1 MIELGIVD
9 LSASARR
16 RLAAL
21 VERWTWASPDSRIS
35 TPRVSIHLLSPEEV
49 RFHGGL
55 DVCVVGPELL
65 ACDVAYLTALR
76 KELADKL
83 ILCVLDARTQSLGV
97 VEQLGRLG
105 VDDVL
110 LESAG
115 ADEFIRRLVLLQR
128 RMRNRQRGKTIVVD
142 SARGG
147 VGVTFV
153 AAAAAEA
160 VLSAGESVCVV
171 DCDTSSH
178 DLTRFLR
185 VKPHV
190 SEPLRLLIEQQRLIT
205 AETVSECL
213 HEVWS
218 DEEKLQ
224 CVPPP
229 AGCDD
234 ATLAAPSA
242 ARALVEVLDALASL
256 HGRVVVDASALAA
269 GVKRAVWGA
278 ADELIFVANG
288 DPAGAFANK
297 QALGI
302 ISGMLR
308 ADAALTVVL
317 NDNSRTS
324 APASLMRREV
334 LAAPG
339 REARFVRIPHSARAA
354 RWACSGQTPYRSLR
368 RHIQALVQPSGAAA
382 QNGAAHR
389 LFERGLQWIASL
401 GRAAAQLV
409 GFGRGE
415 DLAVGTEGMRAGE
428 SGSREPLAIGFAQGL
443 LAEGDLVSKPVLFG

>member
-21 VERWTWASPDSRIS
+21 VERWAWASPDSRVS
-35 TPRVSIHLLSPEEV
+35 APRVSVHLLSPEEV

-65 ACDVAYLTALR
+65 ACDVAYLTSLR

-128 RMRNRQRGKTIVVD
+128 RMRNKTRGKIVVVD

-147 VGVTFV
+147 VGATFV
-153 AAAAAEA
+153 AAATAEA
-160 VLSAGESVCVV
+160 AVASGETVCVL

-190 SEPLRLLIEQQRLIT
+190 SEPLRLLVEQQRLIT

-218 DEEKLQ
+218 DEPRLK

-234 ATLAAPSA
+234 GSLSSPSA
-242 ARALVEVLDALASL
+242 ARSLVEVLETLASL
-256 HGRVVVDASALAA
+256 HERVVVDASPLGA
-269 GVKRAVWGA
+269 GARHAVYGA
-278 ADELIFVANG
+278 ADELLFVANA
-288 DPAGAFANK
+288 DPSGAFANR
-297 QALGI
+297 QALGL
-302 ISGMLR
+302 ISGTLR

-324 APASLMRREV
+324 APAALMRREV
-334 LAAPG
+334 LATPG
-339 REARFVRIPHSARAA
+339 REARFARIPYSARAA

-368 RHIQALVQPSGAAA
+368 RHILALTKPGAPAAKHAAVSGLPGRGVEWIVSLGLAAA
-382 QNGAAHR
+382 R
-389 LFERGLQWIASL
+389 LL
-401 GRAAAQLV
+401 GVR
-409 GFGRGE
+409 RRE
-415 DLAVGTEGMRAGE
+415 EMPVGTGRMRDGEGK
-428 SGSREPLAIGFAQGL
+428 SREPLAIGFAQGL